1 MNMNNNWRYSTIT
14 VAATAIFA
22 LSSSDIARANV
33 LYNNLGA
40 AVANRDAIFD
50 RGPLADSFSTG
61 GLSFLF
67 NDLMLRLVGDPTSA
81 GSTTVSL
88 LSDNSENP
96 GPPLDVLAT
105 ILDSSLSGSPGSII
119 DISLAVTLAPNT
131 RYWIQLSSGARGT
144 TSEWDWSFDTS
155 GPGVA
160 GEFVSNV
167 FGVSS
172 NVEGPYLMKVSGTPA
187 TVPAPMS
194 ITLLGTALVGV
205 VGLMRRRCAQ
215 TEYR

>member
-1 MNMNNNWRYSTIT
+1 MKMNNIWRYSTVT

-22 LSSSDIARANV
+22 LWSSDIARANV
-33 LYNNLGA
+33 LYDNLGA
-40 AVANRDAIFD
+40 AVANRDATFD

-61 GLSFLF
+61 GSSFLF
-67 NDLMLRLVGDPTSA
+67 NDLKLRLVGDPTSA

-105 ILDSSLSGSPGSII
+105 ILDSSLSGSPGSVI
-119 DISLAVTLAPNT
+119 DISLAITLAPNT
-131 RYWIQLSSGARGT
+131 RYWIQLSSGVLGT
-144 TSEWDWSFDTS
+144 SSEWDWSFDTS

-167 FGVSS
+167 FGVFS
-172 NVEGPYLMKVSGTPA
+172 NVEGPYLMEVSGTPTA
-187 TVPAPMS
+187 VPAPMS

-205 VGLMRRRCAQ
+205 VGLIRRRPAREDC
-215 TEYR
+215 